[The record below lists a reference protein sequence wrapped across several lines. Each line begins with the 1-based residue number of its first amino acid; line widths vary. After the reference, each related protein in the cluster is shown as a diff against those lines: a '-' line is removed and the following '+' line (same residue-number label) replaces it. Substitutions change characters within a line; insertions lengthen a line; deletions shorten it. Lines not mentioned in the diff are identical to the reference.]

1 MSPPAD
7 RVRGAT
13 AGPAITVDT
22 TVAALELAAAGD
34 ASAVVPE
41 RFART
46 AVRAGRVRLAVEQ
59 VFPMRQAHYLL
70 RPRDDPGLSAQAR
83 TFLSWLTRL
92 DEHQPPLA

>member
-7 RVRGAT
+7 RIGGAT